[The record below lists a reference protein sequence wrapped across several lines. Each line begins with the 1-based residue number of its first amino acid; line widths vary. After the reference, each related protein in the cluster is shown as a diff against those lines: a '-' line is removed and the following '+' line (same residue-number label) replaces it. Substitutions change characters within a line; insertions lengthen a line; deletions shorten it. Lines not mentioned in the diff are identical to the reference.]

1 MAPPGMSQDWDR
13 THSEAYGL
21 GTERPVELFYKLVLV
36 DIAKRSAVPL
46 CQFVHT
52 GDMHRMLHDAHLRA
66 DGRGIDYS
74 GVAQDL
80 DVMKVIDRRLYD
92 PIISQLKRAVA
103 SGRGAAAALA
113 EARRTKLAKHHP
125 ELAQLVEEV
134 RRIYS

>member
-1 MAPPGMSQDWDR
+1 MNDAI
-13 THSEAYGL
+13 

-92 PIISQLKRAVA
+92 PIISQLKRAVENN
-103 SGRGAAAALA
+103 GRGANAALA
-113 EARRTKLAKHHP
+113 EARRTKLTKHHP
-125 ELAQLVEEV
+125 ELSQLVEDV
-134 RRIYS
+134 RRIH

>member
-1 MAPPGMSQDWDR
+1 MAPPGMGDGWDR
-13 THSEAYGL
+13 THSELYGL

-74 GVAQDL
+74 GAASEL
-80 DVMKVIDRRLYD
+80 DVMKIIDRRLYD
-92 PIISQLKRAVA
+92 PITNQLKRALE
-103 SGRGAAAALA
+103 SGRGTAAALA
-113 EARRTKLAKHHP
+113 EARRTKLTKHHP
-125 ELAQLVEEV
+125 ELSGLVEDV
-134 RRIYS
+134 RRVH